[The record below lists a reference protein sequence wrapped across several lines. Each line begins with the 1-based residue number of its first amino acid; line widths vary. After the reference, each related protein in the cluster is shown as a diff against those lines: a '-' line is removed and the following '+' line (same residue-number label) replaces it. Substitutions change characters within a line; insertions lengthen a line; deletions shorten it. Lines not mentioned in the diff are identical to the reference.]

1 MSGRR
6 SPAAKVRARTRP
18 GLAGRRKPGAGGGRD
33 GAAFE
38 ILQSKLL
45 VPSLRAG
52 LVPRTALVNRLRASS
67 DARVFSIAAPAGYGK
82 TTLLAQWA
90 ARDARPFAW
99 VSLDD
104 RDDDPVSLL
113 TYIAAALHRVHPID
127 LAVFRA
133 AAAASDS
140 LWSTGLPR
148 LGAALAAMPEPIV
161 LVLDDVHELRHPD
174 CVDALEPLAKHLTGG
189 SQLVLSGRAENGA
202 PLARIRADRRLAE
215 VGPRDLAL
223 SDSEA
228 HSLLTTAGAIVSEED
243 AHELNSRAEGWIAG
257 LHLAALLMQE
267 CGTPDAV
274 VSFTGEDR
282 FVADYL
288 HSEHL
293 SRLGRADLE
302 FLTRTAVLDRM
313 CGPLCDEVLERTSSA
328 RKLQSLEEA
337 NVFVVPLDHH
347 REWYRYHRL
356 FRDLLRSE
364 LERKDPEL
372 VRALRRRAA
381 SWCERND
388 EPEAA
393 IEYASAG
400 GDIDDLARLVG
411 TYALPF
417 FRSGRVTTVER
428 WFEWFDDAERL
439 KSYPAV
445 SAFGAWVHAL
455 RGRAEDAERFAYA
468 LEHSAYEGPMPDGSE
483 STRSW
488 AAVVRAMLCRH
499 GVGKMRVDAELA
511 LAELSPSSFWRA
523 PALLLLAVGLL
534 LEGELEH
541 GEEHLEE
548 SAAEAEGSGAVYA
561 GVVAHAELAL
571 LALGRGDLD
580 RAGLELALAEE
591 YLQDQ
596 PIEDY
601 VPAAIQLAA
610 GARVAVALG
619 QAASARKLLVSAMR
633 LRGYL
638 GRAIPWFGIQ
648 TRLELARAHL
658 SIADV
663 DGARTLLREAEDVI
677 QHRPEMGTLGR
688 QAQELRAQLANA
700 ASLDGGWASTLTAA
714 ELRLLPLLTTHL
726 SFREIAERLYVSRNT
741 VKSQAISVYRK
752 LDASSRSEAIERAV
766 ELGLVDAPVSPMAV
780 SPTGGDA

>member
-6 SPAAKVRARTRP
+6 SPAAKARARTRP
-18 GLAGRRKPGAGGGRD
+18 GPAGRQKPAGRD

-45 VPSLRAG
+45 VPTLRAG

-90 ARDARPFAW
+90 ARDPRPFAW
-99 VSLDD
+99 VSLEN

-113 TYIAAALHRVHPID
+113 TYIAAALDRIAPVD
-127 LAVFRA
+127 RAVFRG

-161 LVLDDVHELRHPD
+161 LVLDDVHKLRHTD
-174 CVDALEPLAKHLTGG
+174 CIDALEPLAKHLTGG
-189 SQLVLSGRAENGA
+189 SQLVLSGRAENGV
-202 PLARIRADRRLAE
+202 PLARIRADRRLVEIGIAE
-215 VGPRDLAL
+215 LAL
-223 SDSEA
+223 SDAEA
-228 HSLLTTAGAIVSEED
+228 RSLLGSAGVDVSETD
-243 AHELNSRAEGWIAG
+243 ARALNGRAEGWMAG
-257 LHLAALLMQE
+257 LHLAALFMHE
-267 CGTPDAV
+267 SGDTDAIG
-274 VSFTGEDR
+274 SFTGRDR

-288 HSEHL
+288 RSEHL
-293 SRLGRADLE
+293 SRLGRADLD

-313 CGPLCDEVLERTSSA
+313 CGPLCDEVLERTNSA
-328 RKLQSLEEA
+328 RKLQALEEA
-337 NVFVVPLDHH
+337 NVFVVALDHH

-356 FRDLLRSE
+356 FRDMLRAE
-364 LERKDPEL
+364 IERKDPE
-372 VRALRRRAA
+372 VVMTLRRRAA
-381 SWCERND
+381 SWCERNGQ
-388 EPEAA
+388 PEVA
-393 IEYASAG
+393 IEYATAG

-411 TYALPF
+411 THALPF
-417 FRSGRVTTVER
+417 FRSGRVATVER
-428 WFEWFDDAERL
+428 WFGQFDDPELL
-439 KSYPAV
+439 KNYPAV
-445 SAFGAWVHAL
+445 AAFGTWVHAL
-455 RGRAEDAERFAYA
+455 RGRGEDAERFAYA
-468 LEHSAYEGPMPDGSE
+468 LEHSDYDGPMPDGSE
-483 STRSW
+483 SIQSW

-499 GVGKMRVDAELA
+499 GVAKMRVDAELA

-534 LEGELEH
+534 FEGELERA
-541 GEEHLEE
+541 EELLDET
-548 SAAEAEGSGAVYA
+548 AAEAAGSGAVYA

-571 LALGRGDLD
+571 LALDRGDLD
-580 RAGLELALAEE
+580 KAGLELAYAEE
-591 YLQDQ
+591 FLQGQ

-610 GARVAVALG
+610 SARVAVELR
-619 QAASARKLLVSAMR
+619 QAATARKLLISAMR
-633 LRGYL
+633 LRGYFS
-638 GRAIPWFGIQ
+638 RAIPWFGIQ
-648 TRLELARAHL
+648 TCLELARAHL

-677 QHRPEMGTLGR
+677 QRRPQMGTFGQ
-688 QAQELRAQLANA
+688 QARELRAQLANA
-700 ASLDGGWASTLTAA
+700 ASFDGSWASTLTAA

-726 SFREIAERLYVSRNT
+726 SFREIADRLFVSRNT

-766 ELGLVDAPVSPMAV
+766 QLGLVDAPATASGFTP
-780 SPTGGDA
+780 SG